1 MAQATEQ
8 TAVRLDDETLKVVSM
23 SLFQLYPP
31 TNPAVLLKAMRD
43 WYLEY
48 GNGPVLKSMFDWLGQ
63 VIGPAPP
70 GCSLDLYKEAQ
81 ADFTQKTGLT
91 NESFTEGGEKHG
103 G

>member
-1 MAQATEQ
+1 MAQATEER
-8 TAVRLDDETLKVVSM
+8 ALRLDVQTLQVVWL
-23 SLFQLYPP
+23 SLFRLYPP

-63 VIGPAPP
+63 VIGLAAP

-81 ADFTQKTGLT
+81 ADFIEKTGL
-91 NESFTEGGEKHG
+91 NNDSFA
-103 G
+103 